1 MAKKELSF
9 TPTEEQTAIKEA
21 FPDHRF
27 LTIQAKSG
35 SGKTSTLYLLANST
49 EDRILYLAFNKSMAE
64 EARRKM
70 PPNVECRTLH
80 SICYQFLDHRLRAKL
95 SRPEG
100 QYVNVAGTGSEIAK
114 KFKINNLI
122 DKRGKTLLTR
132 AMIGLMIKQTVGKFE
147 FSDDPF
153 ISRKHFPS
161 VHLADIKRKGINE
174 HKLIT
179 EVVKYAKQLWR
190 ERIDPNTDTLMTHD
204 TYVKLFEL
212 SGADLGYDI
221 IFGDE
226 FQDVNPAFLS
236 ILRNAKSAKQIVVVG
251 DEFQCVSENTVL
263 NTENGQVT
271 MKDLQIGDKV
281 ESYSNGKVTFRE
293 VTNKTLSTRT
303 KGRNIITT
311 KGKTLD
317 MTHNHR
323 IWASPYVL
331 KDDQMVVY
339 LMWRKDLG
347 FRVGI
352 TNKFDDKEGFSKL
365 GQRTRSE
372 KAQKLWVLDIVENR
386 EAAMEKEMAYSL
398 QYGIP
403 TCVFEASSR
412 GINQERINNIFE
424 QFGQNGFK
432 LLEDK
437 DYHFAYPHWHSI
449 NCAVDERKMLTV
461 TLRAQGC
468 KGTQV
473 SFEWTESEM
482 PIYASLIKAGVSVS
496 AAKLEGR
503 YRVRKYFNSY
513 REALSFAQKILEIV
527 PFASLKECMSSVNSA
542 KYNLIPAAGLF
553 KGMSVLVKDGD
564 TVTAEEIVDIVDSEG
579 IYYDIE
585 VEDTANFFG
594 NEILSHNCIYQFR
607 GSSNMMIETAKYGAE
622 LPLTACFRFGPKVAN
637 IANMILSDKEPLR
650 HPLVGKGF
658 DTVVGSYKSDVVDYT
673 KPYTIIFRKNL
684 TLLMEA
690 MDRIA
695 DGEEIIINVD
705 TRDFIS
711 MVDSVNALRRG
722 DIEKVKHETVLPY
735 ADWDEF
741 VECAEADPDAKRLLN
756 IVVSGKA
763 NTIAHTLRTHRNSP
777 TAKVTLTTAH
787 KSKGLEWDQVIV
799 ANDFPSNY
807 DKKTGEWVGLEEAER
822 NLLYVAHT
830 RCVKCLQWNTTVQE
844 IIDINRVATEKV
856 PTSTTLPINGIKL
869 GVFGAGTSRKAVE
882 KFVADSFDGNYNHA
896 QAYESWLEEGEGD
909 FLGEINL
916 LPDINKLVN

>member
-70 PPNVECRTLH
+70 PLNVECRTLH

-236 ILRNAKSAKQIVVVG
+236 ILRNAKSAKQVVVVG
-251 DEFQCVSENTVL
+251 DEYQS
-263 NTENGQVT
+263 
-271 MKDLQIGDKV
+271 
-281 ESYSNGKVTFRE
+281 
-293 VTNKTLSTRT
+293 
-303 KGRNIITT
+303 
-311 KGKTLD
+311 
-317 MTHNHR
+317 
-323 IWASPYVL
+323 
-331 KDDQMVVY
+331 
-339 LMWRKDLG
+339 
-347 FRVGI
+347 
-352 TNKFDDKEGFSKL
+352 
-365 GQRTRSE
+365 
-372 KAQKLWVLDIVENR
+372 
-386 EAAMEKEMAYSL
+386 
-398 QYGIP
+398 
-403 TCVFEASSR
+403 
-412 GINQERINNIFE
+412 
-424 QFGQNGFK
+424 
-432 LLEDK
+432 
-437 DYHFAYPHWHSI
+437 
-449 NCAVDERKMLTV
+449 
-461 TLRAQGC
+461 
-468 KGTQV
+468 
-473 SFEWTESEM
+473 
-482 PIYASLIKAGVSVS
+482 
-496 AAKLEGR
+496 
-503 YRVRKYFNSY
+503 
-513 REALSFAQKILEIV
+513 
-527 PFASLKECMSSVNSA
+527 
-542 KYNLIPAAGLF
+542 
-553 KGMSVLVKDGD
+553 
-564 TVTAEEIVDIVDSEG
+564 
-579 IYYDIE
+579 
-585 VEDTANFFG
+585 
-594 NEILSHNCIYQFR
+594 IYQFR
-607 GSSNMMIETAKYGAE
+607 GSQNMMKETSTYGAE

-869 GVFGAGTSRKAVE
+869 GVFAAGTSRKTVE

>member
-153 ISRKHFPS
+153 ISRKHFPG

-236 ILRNAKSAKQIVVVG
+236 ILRNAKSAKQVVVVG
-251 DEFQCVSENTVL
+251 DEYQS
-263 NTENGQVT
+263 
-271 MKDLQIGDKV
+271 
-281 ESYSNGKVTFRE
+281 
-293 VTNKTLSTRT
+293 
-303 KGRNIITT
+303 
-311 KGKTLD
+311 
-317 MTHNHR
+317 
-323 IWASPYVL
+323 
-331 KDDQMVVY
+331 
-339 LMWRKDLG
+339 
-347 FRVGI
+347 
-352 TNKFDDKEGFSKL
+352 
-365 GQRTRSE
+365 
-372 KAQKLWVLDIVENR
+372 
-386 EAAMEKEMAYSL
+386 
-398 QYGIP
+398 
-403 TCVFEASSR
+403 
-412 GINQERINNIFE
+412 
-424 QFGQNGFK
+424 
-432 LLEDK
+432 
-437 DYHFAYPHWHSI
+437 
-449 NCAVDERKMLTV
+449 
-461 TLRAQGC
+461 
-468 KGTQV
+468 
-473 SFEWTESEM
+473 
-482 PIYASLIKAGVSVS
+482 
-496 AAKLEGR
+496 
-503 YRVRKYFNSY
+503 
-513 REALSFAQKILEIV
+513 
-527 PFASLKECMSSVNSA
+527 
-542 KYNLIPAAGLF
+542 
-553 KGMSVLVKDGD
+553 
-564 TVTAEEIVDIVDSEG
+564 
-579 IYYDIE
+579 
-585 VEDTANFFG
+585 
-594 NEILSHNCIYQFR
+594 IYQFR
-607 GSSNMMIETAKYGAE
+607 GSQNMMKETSTYGAE

-735 ADWDEF
+735 ADWNEF

>member
-153 ISRKHFPS
+153 ISRKHFPG

-236 ILRNAKSAKQIVVVG
+236 ILRNAKSAKQVVVVG
-251 DEFQCVSENTVL
+251 DEYQS
-263 NTENGQVT
+263 
-271 MKDLQIGDKV
+271 
-281 ESYSNGKVTFRE
+281 
-293 VTNKTLSTRT
+293 
-303 KGRNIITT
+303 
-311 KGKTLD
+311 
-317 MTHNHR
+317 
-323 IWASPYVL
+323 
-331 KDDQMVVY
+331 
-339 LMWRKDLG
+339 
-347 FRVGI
+347 
-352 TNKFDDKEGFSKL
+352 
-365 GQRTRSE
+365 
-372 KAQKLWVLDIVENR
+372 
-386 EAAMEKEMAYSL
+386 
-398 QYGIP
+398 
-403 TCVFEASSR
+403 
-412 GINQERINNIFE
+412 
-424 QFGQNGFK
+424 
-432 LLEDK
+432 
-437 DYHFAYPHWHSI
+437 
-449 NCAVDERKMLTV
+449 
-461 TLRAQGC
+461 
-468 KGTQV
+468 
-473 SFEWTESEM
+473 
-482 PIYASLIKAGVSVS
+482 
-496 AAKLEGR
+496 
-503 YRVRKYFNSY
+503 
-513 REALSFAQKILEIV
+513 
-527 PFASLKECMSSVNSA
+527 
-542 KYNLIPAAGLF
+542 
-553 KGMSVLVKDGD
+553 
-564 TVTAEEIVDIVDSEG
+564 
-579 IYYDIE
+579 
-585 VEDTANFFG
+585 
-594 NEILSHNCIYQFR
+594 IYQFR
-607 GSSNMMIETAKYGAE
+607 GSQNMMKETSTYGAE

-882 KFVADSFDGNYNHA
+882 KFVGDSFDGNYNHA

>member
-1 MAKKELSF
+1 LLNKLREVEMAKKELSF

-70 PPNVECRTLH
+70 PLNVECRTLH

-236 ILRNAKSAKQIVVVG
+236 ILRNAKSAKQVVVVG
-251 DEFQCVSENTVL
+251 DEYQS
-263 NTENGQVT
+263 
-271 MKDLQIGDKV
+271 
-281 ESYSNGKVTFRE
+281 
-293 VTNKTLSTRT
+293 
-303 KGRNIITT
+303 
-311 KGKTLD
+311 
-317 MTHNHR
+317 
-323 IWASPYVL
+323 
-331 KDDQMVVY
+331 
-339 LMWRKDLG
+339 
-347 FRVGI
+347 
-352 TNKFDDKEGFSKL
+352 
-365 GQRTRSE
+365 
-372 KAQKLWVLDIVENR
+372 
-386 EAAMEKEMAYSL
+386 
-398 QYGIP
+398 
-403 TCVFEASSR
+403 
-412 GINQERINNIFE
+412 
-424 QFGQNGFK
+424 
-432 LLEDK
+432 
-437 DYHFAYPHWHSI
+437 
-449 NCAVDERKMLTV
+449 
-461 TLRAQGC
+461 
-468 KGTQV
+468 
-473 SFEWTESEM
+473 
-482 PIYASLIKAGVSVS
+482 
-496 AAKLEGR
+496 
-503 YRVRKYFNSY
+503 
-513 REALSFAQKILEIV
+513 
-527 PFASLKECMSSVNSA
+527 
-542 KYNLIPAAGLF
+542 
-553 KGMSVLVKDGD
+553 
-564 TVTAEEIVDIVDSEG
+564 
-579 IYYDIE
+579 
-585 VEDTANFFG
+585 
-594 NEILSHNCIYQFR
+594 IYQFR
-607 GSSNMMIETAKYGAE
+607 GSQNMMKETSTYGAE

-869 GVFGAGTSRKAVE
+869 GVFGAGTSRKTVE

-916 LPDINKLVN
+916 LPEINKLVN

>member
-70 PPNVECRTLH
+70 PLNVECRTLH

-236 ILRNAKSAKQIVVVG
+236 ILRNAKSAKQVVVVG
-251 DEFQCVSENTVL
+251 DEYQS
-263 NTENGQVT
+263 
-271 MKDLQIGDKV
+271 
-281 ESYSNGKVTFRE
+281 
-293 VTNKTLSTRT
+293 
-303 KGRNIITT
+303 
-311 KGKTLD
+311 
-317 MTHNHR
+317 
-323 IWASPYVL
+323 
-331 KDDQMVVY
+331 
-339 LMWRKDLG
+339 
-347 FRVGI
+347 
-352 TNKFDDKEGFSKL
+352 
-365 GQRTRSE
+365 
-372 KAQKLWVLDIVENR
+372 
-386 EAAMEKEMAYSL
+386 
-398 QYGIP
+398 
-403 TCVFEASSR
+403 
-412 GINQERINNIFE
+412 
-424 QFGQNGFK
+424 
-432 LLEDK
+432 
-437 DYHFAYPHWHSI
+437 
-449 NCAVDERKMLTV
+449 
-461 TLRAQGC
+461 
-468 KGTQV
+468 
-473 SFEWTESEM
+473 
-482 PIYASLIKAGVSVS
+482 
-496 AAKLEGR
+496 
-503 YRVRKYFNSY
+503 
-513 REALSFAQKILEIV
+513 
-527 PFASLKECMSSVNSA
+527 
-542 KYNLIPAAGLF
+542 
-553 KGMSVLVKDGD
+553 
-564 TVTAEEIVDIVDSEG
+564 
-579 IYYDIE
+579 
-585 VEDTANFFG
+585 
-594 NEILSHNCIYQFR
+594 IYQFR
-607 GSSNMMIETAKYGAE
+607 GSQNMMKETSTYGAE

-735 ADWDEF
+735 ADWNEF

-807 DKKTGEWVGLEEAER
+807 DKKTGEWIGLEEAER

>member
-1 MAKKELSF
+1 MSTQLSF
-9 TPTEEQTAIKEA
+9 TPTEEQYAIESGYKEN
-21 FPDHRF
+21 RF
-27 LTIQAKSG
+27 VTIQAKSG
-35 SGKTSTLYLLANST
+35 SGKTSTLYMLANGTNDS
-49 EDRILYLAFNKSMAE
+49 ILYLAFNKSMAE

-70 PPNVECRTLH
+70 PPNVMCRTLH
-80 SICYQFLDHRLRAKL
+80 SICYQRLPQNLRHKL

-114 KFKINNLI
+114 KFKIQNLI
-122 DKRGKTLLTR
+122 DKNGKVLLTR
-132 AMIGLMIKQTVGKFE
+132 AMIGLMVKQTLAKYE
-147 FSDDPF
+147 FSDDEH
-153 ISRKHFPS
+153 IGHKHFPK
-161 VHLADIKRKGINE
+161 VHMSDLKRKNINE
-174 HKLIT
+174 QKLIN

-190 ERIDPNTDTLMTHD
+190 ERIDPKSETIMTHD

-212 SGADLGYDI
+212 SKEDLGYDI

-236 ILRNAKSAKQIVVVG
+236 ILRNAKSAKRIVVVG

-281 ESYSNGKVTFRE
+281 ESYSNGKVTFRK

-303 KGRNIITT
+303 KGRNIITA

-461 TLRAQGC
+461 TLRAQSC

-482 PIYASLIKAGVSVS
+482 PIYASLIEAGVSVS
-496 AAKLEGR
+496 VAKLEGR

-527 PFASLKECMSSVNSA
+527 PFASLKECMSSVNTA

-564 TVTAEEIVDIVDSEG
+564 TVTAEEIVDIVDSDG

-607 GSSNMMIETAKYGAE
+607 GSSNMMIETAKYGVE
-622 LPLTACFRFGPKVAN
+622 LPLTACFRFGPKVAD
-637 IANMILSDKEPLR
+637 IANAILSDRSPLK
-650 HPLVGKGF
+650 HPLVGKGY
-658 DTVVGSYKSDVVDYT
+658 DTVTGSFHSDVVDYS

-684 TLLMEA
+684 TLLLEA

-695 DGEEIIINVD
+695 NGEEIIINVD
-705 TRDFIS
+705 TKDFIS

-722 DIEKVKHETVLPY
+722 DLDKVKHETVLPY
-735 ADWDEF
+735 TSWEEF
-741 VECAEADPDAKRLLN
+741 VECAESDPDAKRLLN

-763 NTIAHTLRTHRNSP
+763 NNIAYTLRMHRNSP

-807 DKKTGEWVGLEEAER
+807 DKKGEWVGLEESER

-830 RCVKCLQWNTTVQE
+830 RCIKCLQWNRTVQE
-844 IIDINRVATEKV
+844 ILDMHRLGKSTAPVSEEDKLIAALARKINQIRED
-856 PTSTTLPINGIKL
+856 
-869 GVFGAGTSRKAVE
+869 R
-882 KFVADSFDGNYNHA
+882 
-896 QAYESWLEEGEGD
+896 
-909 FLGEINL
+909 
-916 LPDINKLVN
+916 

>member
-64 EARRKM
+64 EVRRKM

-236 ILRNAKSAKQIVVVG
+236 ILRNAKSAKQVVVVG
-251 DEFQCVSENTVL
+251 DEYQS
-263 NTENGQVT
+263 
-271 MKDLQIGDKV
+271 
-281 ESYSNGKVTFRE
+281 
-293 VTNKTLSTRT
+293 
-303 KGRNIITT
+303 
-311 KGKTLD
+311 
-317 MTHNHR
+317 
-323 IWASPYVL
+323 
-331 KDDQMVVY
+331 
-339 LMWRKDLG
+339 
-347 FRVGI
+347 
-352 TNKFDDKEGFSKL
+352 
-365 GQRTRSE
+365 
-372 KAQKLWVLDIVENR
+372 
-386 EAAMEKEMAYSL
+386 
-398 QYGIP
+398 
-403 TCVFEASSR
+403 
-412 GINQERINNIFE
+412 
-424 QFGQNGFK
+424 
-432 LLEDK
+432 
-437 DYHFAYPHWHSI
+437 
-449 NCAVDERKMLTV
+449 
-461 TLRAQGC
+461 
-468 KGTQV
+468 
-473 SFEWTESEM
+473 
-482 PIYASLIKAGVSVS
+482 
-496 AAKLEGR
+496 
-503 YRVRKYFNSY
+503 
-513 REALSFAQKILEIV
+513 
-527 PFASLKECMSSVNSA
+527 
-542 KYNLIPAAGLF
+542 
-553 KGMSVLVKDGD
+553 
-564 TVTAEEIVDIVDSEG
+564 
-579 IYYDIE
+579 
-585 VEDTANFFG
+585 
-594 NEILSHNCIYQFR
+594 IYQFR
-607 GSSNMMIETAKYGAE
+607 GSQNMMKETSTYGAE

-735 ADWDEF
+735 ADWNEF

-856 PTSTTLPINGIKL
+856 PTNTTLPINGIKL
-869 GVFGAGTSRKAVE
+869 GVFGAGTSRKTVE

>member
-153 ISRKHFPS
+153 ISRKHFPG

-236 ILRNAKSAKQIVVVG
+236 ILRNAKSAKQVVVVG
-251 DEFQCVSENTVL
+251 DEYQS
-263 NTENGQVT
+263 
-271 MKDLQIGDKV
+271 
-281 ESYSNGKVTFRE
+281 
-293 VTNKTLSTRT
+293 
-303 KGRNIITT
+303 
-311 KGKTLD
+311 
-317 MTHNHR
+317 
-323 IWASPYVL
+323 
-331 KDDQMVVY
+331 
-339 LMWRKDLG
+339 
-347 FRVGI
+347 
-352 TNKFDDKEGFSKL
+352 
-365 GQRTRSE
+365 
-372 KAQKLWVLDIVENR
+372 
-386 EAAMEKEMAYSL
+386 
-398 QYGIP
+398 
-403 TCVFEASSR
+403 
-412 GINQERINNIFE
+412 
-424 QFGQNGFK
+424 
-432 LLEDK
+432 
-437 DYHFAYPHWHSI
+437 
-449 NCAVDERKMLTV
+449 
-461 TLRAQGC
+461 
-468 KGTQV
+468 
-473 SFEWTESEM
+473 
-482 PIYASLIKAGVSVS
+482 
-496 AAKLEGR
+496 
-503 YRVRKYFNSY
+503 
-513 REALSFAQKILEIV
+513 
-527 PFASLKECMSSVNSA
+527 
-542 KYNLIPAAGLF
+542 
-553 KGMSVLVKDGD
+553 
-564 TVTAEEIVDIVDSEG
+564 
-579 IYYDIE
+579 
-585 VEDTANFFG
+585 
-594 NEILSHNCIYQFR
+594 IYQFR
-607 GSSNMMIETAKYGAE
+607 GSQNMMKETSTYGAE

-735 ADWDEF
+735 ADWNEF

-869 GVFGAGTSRKAVE
+869 GVFGAGTSRKTVE
-882 KFVADSFDGNYNHA
+882 KFVADSFDGNYNHV

>member
-1 MAKKELSF
+1 MSTQLSF
-9 TPTEEQTAIKEA
+9 TPTEEQYAIESGYKEN
-21 FPDHRF
+21 RF
-27 LTIQAKSG
+27 VTIQAKSG
-35 SGKTSTLYLLANST
+35 SGKTSTLYMLANGTNDS
-49 EDRILYLAFNKSMAE
+49 ILYLAFNKSMAE

-70 PPNVECRTLH
+70 PPNVMCRTLH
-80 SICYQFLDHRLRAKL
+80 SICYQRLPQNLRHKL

-114 KFKINNLI
+114 KFKIQNLI
-122 DKRGKTLLTR
+122 DKNGKVLLTR
-132 AMIGLMIKQTVGKFE
+132 AMIGLMVKQTLAKYE
-147 FSDDPF
+147 FSDDEH
-153 ISRKHFPS
+153 IGHKHFPK
-161 VHLADIKRKGINE
+161 VHMSDLKRKNINE
-174 HKLIT
+174 QKLIN

-190 ERIDPNTDTLMTHD
+190 ERIDPKSETIMTHD

-212 SGADLGYDI
+212 SKEDLGYDI

-236 ILRNAKSAKQIVVVG
+236 ILRNAKSAKRIVVVG

-281 ESYSNGKVTFRE
+281 ESYSNGKVTFRK

-303 KGRNIITT
+303 KGRNIITA

-461 TLRAQGC
+461 TLRAQSC

-482 PIYASLIKAGVSVS
+482 PIYASLIEAGVSVS
-496 AAKLEGR
+496 VAKLEGR

-527 PFASLKECMSSVNSA
+527 PFASLKECMSSVNTA

-564 TVTAEEIVDIVDSEG
+564 TVTAEEIVDIVDSDG

-607 GSSNMMIETAKYGAE
+607 GSSNMMIETATYGVE
-622 LPLTACFRFGPKVAN
+622 LPLTACFRFGPKVAD
-637 IANMILSDKEPLR
+637 IANAILSDRSPLK
-650 HPLVGKGF
+650 HPLVGKGY
-658 DTVVGSYKSDVVDYT
+658 DTVTGSFHSDVVDYS

-684 TLLMEA
+684 TLLLEA

-695 DGEEIIINVD
+695 NGEEIIINVD
-705 TRDFIS
+705 TKDFIS

-722 DIEKVKHETVLPY
+722 DLDKVKHETVLPY
-735 ADWDEF
+735 TSWEEF
-741 VECAEADPDAKRLLN
+741 VECAESDPDAKRLLN

-763 NTIAHTLRTHRNSP
+763 NNIAYTLRMHRNSP

-807 DKKTGEWVGLEEAER
+807 DKKGEWVGLEESER

-830 RCVKCLQWNTTVQE
+830 RCIKCLQWNRTVQE
-844 IIDINRVATEKV
+844 ILDMHRLGKSTAPVSEEDKLIAALARKINQIRED
-856 PTSTTLPINGIKL
+856 
-869 GVFGAGTSRKAVE
+869 R
-882 KFVADSFDGNYNHA
+882 
-896 QAYESWLEEGEGD
+896 
-909 FLGEINL
+909 
-916 LPDINKLVN
+916 

>member
-1 MAKKELSF
+1 MSTQLSF
-9 TPTEEQTAIKEA
+9 TPTEEQHAIESGYKEN
-21 FPDHRF
+21 RF
-27 LTIQAKSG
+27 VTIQAKSG
-35 SGKTSTLYLLANST
+35 SGKTSTLYMLANGTNDS
-49 EDRILYLAFNKSMAE
+49 ILYLAFNKSMAE

-70 PPNVECRTLH
+70 PPNVMCRTLH
-80 SICYQFLDHRLRAKL
+80 SICYQRLPQNLRHKL

-114 KFKINNLI
+114 KFKIQNLI
-122 DKRGKTLLTR
+122 DKNGKVLLTR
-132 AMIGLMIKQTVGKFE
+132 AMIGLMVKQTLAKYE
-147 FSDDPF
+147 FSDDEH
-153 ISRKHFPS
+153 IGHKHFPK
-161 VHLADIKRKGINE
+161 VHMSDLKRKNINE
-174 HKLIT
+174 QKLIN

-190 ERIDPNTDTLMTHD
+190 ERIDPKSETIMTHD

-212 SGADLGYDI
+212 SKEDLGYDI

-236 ILRNAKSAKQIVVVG
+236 ILRNAKSAKRIVVVG

-281 ESYSNGKVTFRE
+281 ESYSNGKVTFRK

-303 KGRNIITT
+303 KGRNVITA

-461 TLRAQGC
+461 TLRAQSC

-482 PIYASLIKAGVSVS
+482 PIYASLIEAGVSVS
-496 AAKLEGR
+496 VAKLEGR

-527 PFASLKECMSSVNSA
+527 PFASLKECMSSVNTA

-564 TVTAEEIVDIVDSEG
+564 TVTAEEIVDIVDSDG

-607 GSSNMMIETAKYGAE
+607 GSSNMMIETAKYGVE
-622 LPLTACFRFGPKVAN
+622 LPLTACFRFGPKVAD
-637 IANMILSDKEPLR
+637 IANAILSDRSPLK
-650 HPLVGKGF
+650 HPLVGKGY
-658 DTVVGSYKSDVVDYT
+658 DTVTGSFHSDVVDYS

-684 TLLMEA
+684 TLLLEA

-695 DGEEIIINVD
+695 NGEEIIINVD
-705 TRDFIS
+705 TKDFIS

-722 DIEKVKHETVLPY
+722 DLDKVKHETVLPY
-735 ADWDEF
+735 ASWEEF
-741 VECAEADPDAKRLLN
+741 VECAESDPDAKRLLN

-763 NTIAHTLRTHRNSP
+763 NNIAYTLRMHRNSP

-807 DKKTGEWVGLEEAER
+807 DKKGEWVGLEESER
-822 NLLYVAHT
+822 HLLYVAHT
-830 RCVKCLQWNTTVQE
+830 RCIKCLQWNRTVQE
-844 IIDINRVATEKV
+844 ILDMHRLGKSTAPVSEEDKLIAALARKINQIRED
-856 PTSTTLPINGIKL
+856 
-869 GVFGAGTSRKAVE
+869 R
-882 KFVADSFDGNYNHA
+882 
-896 QAYESWLEEGEGD
+896 
-909 FLGEINL
+909 
-916 LPDINKLVN
+916 

>member
-153 ISRKHFPS
+153 ISRKHFPG

-236 ILRNAKSAKQIVVVG
+236 ILRNAKSAKQVVVVG
-251 DEFQCVSENTVL
+251 DEYQS
-263 NTENGQVT
+263 
-271 MKDLQIGDKV
+271 
-281 ESYSNGKVTFRE
+281 
-293 VTNKTLSTRT
+293 
-303 KGRNIITT
+303 
-311 KGKTLD
+311 
-317 MTHNHR
+317 
-323 IWASPYVL
+323 
-331 KDDQMVVY
+331 
-339 LMWRKDLG
+339 
-347 FRVGI
+347 
-352 TNKFDDKEGFSKL
+352 
-365 GQRTRSE
+365 
-372 KAQKLWVLDIVENR
+372 
-386 EAAMEKEMAYSL
+386 
-398 QYGIP
+398 
-403 TCVFEASSR
+403 
-412 GINQERINNIFE
+412 
-424 QFGQNGFK
+424 
-432 LLEDK
+432 
-437 DYHFAYPHWHSI
+437 
-449 NCAVDERKMLTV
+449 
-461 TLRAQGC
+461 
-468 KGTQV
+468 
-473 SFEWTESEM
+473 
-482 PIYASLIKAGVSVS
+482 
-496 AAKLEGR
+496 
-503 YRVRKYFNSY
+503 
-513 REALSFAQKILEIV
+513 
-527 PFASLKECMSSVNSA
+527 
-542 KYNLIPAAGLF
+542 
-553 KGMSVLVKDGD
+553 
-564 TVTAEEIVDIVDSEG
+564 
-579 IYYDIE
+579 
-585 VEDTANFFG
+585 
-594 NEILSHNCIYQFR
+594 IYQFR
-607 GSSNMMIETAKYGAE
+607 GSQNMMKETSTYGAE

-856 PTSTTLPINGIKL
+856 PPSTTLPINGIKL
-869 GVFGAGTSRKAVE
+869 GVFGAVTSRKTVE

>member
-1 MAKKELSF
+1 MSTQLSF
-9 TPTEEQTAIKEA
+9 TPTEEQHAIESGYKEN
-21 FPDHRF
+21 RF
-27 LTIQAKSG
+27 VTIQAKSG
-35 SGKTSTLYLLANST
+35 SGKTSTLYMLANGTNDS
-49 EDRILYLAFNKSMAE
+49 ILYLAFNKSMAE

-70 PPNVECRTLH
+70 PPNVMCRTLH
-80 SICYQFLDHRLRAKL
+80 SICYQRLPQNLRHKL

-114 KFKINNLI
+114 KFKIQNLI
-122 DKRGKTLLTR
+122 DKNGKVLLTR
-132 AMIGLMIKQTVGKFE
+132 AMIGLMVKQTLAKYE
-147 FSDDPF
+147 FSDDEH
-153 ISRKHFPS
+153 IGHKHFPK
-161 VHLADIKRKGINE
+161 VHMSDLKRKNINE
-174 HKLIT
+174 QKLIN

-190 ERIDPNTDTLMTHD
+190 ERIDPKSETIMTHD

-212 SGADLGYDI
+212 SKEDLGYDI

-236 ILRNAKSAKQIVVVG
+236 ILRNAKSAKRIVVVG

-281 ESYSNGKVTFRE
+281 ESYSNGKVTFRK

-303 KGRNIITT
+303 KGRNVITA

-461 TLRAQGC
+461 TLRAQSC

-482 PIYASLIKAGVSVS
+482 PIYASLIEAGVSVS
-496 AAKLEGR
+496 VAKLEGR

-527 PFASLKECMSSVNSA
+527 PFASLKECMSSVNTA

-564 TVTAEEIVDIVDSEG
+564 TVTAEEIVDIVDSDG

-607 GSSNMMIETAKYGAE
+607 GSSNMMIETAKYGVE
-622 LPLTACFRFGPKVAN
+622 LPLTACFRFGPKVAD
-637 IANMILSDKEPLR
+637 IANAILSDRSPLK
-650 HPLVGKGF
+650 HPLVGKGY
-658 DTVVGSYKSDVVDYT
+658 DTVTGSFHSDVVDYS

-684 TLLMEA
+684 TLLLEA

-695 DGEEIIINVD
+695 NGEEIIINVD
-705 TRDFIS
+705 TKDFIS

-722 DIEKVKHETVLPY
+722 DLDKVKHETVLPY
-735 ADWDEF
+735 ASWEEF
-741 VECAEADPDAKRLLN
+741 VECAESDPDAKRLLN

-763 NTIAHTLRTHRNSP
+763 NNIAYTLRMHRNSP

-807 DKKTGEWVGLEEAER
+807 DKKGEWVGLEESER

-830 RCVKCLQWNTTVQE
+830 RCIKCLQWNRTVQE
-844 IIDINRVATEKV
+844 ILDMHRLGKSTAPVSEEDKLIAALARKINQIRED
-856 PTSTTLPINGIKL
+856 
-869 GVFGAGTSRKAVE
+869 R
-882 KFVADSFDGNYNHA
+882 
-896 QAYESWLEEGEGD
+896 
-909 FLGEINL
+909 
-916 LPDINKLVN
+916 

>member
-236 ILRNAKSAKQIVVVG
+236 ILRNAKSAKQVVVVG
-251 DEFQCVSENTVL
+251 DEYQS
-263 NTENGQVT
+263 
-271 MKDLQIGDKV
+271 
-281 ESYSNGKVTFRE
+281 
-293 VTNKTLSTRT
+293 
-303 KGRNIITT
+303 
-311 KGKTLD
+311 
-317 MTHNHR
+317 
-323 IWASPYVL
+323 
-331 KDDQMVVY
+331 
-339 LMWRKDLG
+339 
-347 FRVGI
+347 
-352 TNKFDDKEGFSKL
+352 
-365 GQRTRSE
+365 
-372 KAQKLWVLDIVENR
+372 
-386 EAAMEKEMAYSL
+386 
-398 QYGIP
+398 
-403 TCVFEASSR
+403 
-412 GINQERINNIFE
+412 
-424 QFGQNGFK
+424 
-432 LLEDK
+432 
-437 DYHFAYPHWHSI
+437 
-449 NCAVDERKMLTV
+449 
-461 TLRAQGC
+461 
-468 KGTQV
+468 
-473 SFEWTESEM
+473 
-482 PIYASLIKAGVSVS
+482 
-496 AAKLEGR
+496 
-503 YRVRKYFNSY
+503 
-513 REALSFAQKILEIV
+513 
-527 PFASLKECMSSVNSA
+527 
-542 KYNLIPAAGLF
+542 
-553 KGMSVLVKDGD
+553 
-564 TVTAEEIVDIVDSEG
+564 
-579 IYYDIE
+579 
-585 VEDTANFFG
+585 
-594 NEILSHNCIYQFR
+594 IYQFR
-607 GSSNMMIETAKYGAE
+607 GSQNMMKETSTYGAE

-869 GVFGAGTSRKAVE
+869 GVFGAGTSRKTVE

>member
-1 MAKKELSF
+1 MSTRKLSF
-9 TPTEEQTAIKEA
+9 TPTDEQFAIEGAFKEN
-21 FPDHRF
+21 RF
-27 LTIQAKSG
+27 TTIQAFAG
-35 SGKTSTLYLLANST
+35 AGKTSTLYMLANGT
-49 EDRILYLAFNKSMAE
+49 DDKILYLAFNKSMAE

-70 PPNVECRTLH
+70 PSNVECRTLH
-80 SICYQFLDHRLRAKL
+80 SICYQQLPDNLRHKL

-100 QYVNVAGTGSEIAK
+100 AYVNVAGTGNEIAK

-122 DKRGKTLLTR
+122 DKNGKTLLTR
-132 AMIGLMIKQTVGKFE
+132 AMIGLMVKQTVGKFE
-147 FSDDPF
+147 FSDDAHLG
-153 ISRKHFPS
+153 RKHFPTA
-161 VHLADIKRKGINE
+161 HLPDIKRKNINE
-174 HKLIT
+174 NKLIT
-179 EVVKYAKQLWR
+179 EVVTYAKQLWR
-190 ERIDPNTDTLMTHD
+190 ERIDPNSDTIMTHD

-212 SGADLGYDI
+212 SGKDLGYDI

-236 ILRNAKSAKQIVVVG
+236 ILRNAKAAKRIVVVG
-251 DEFQCVSENTVL
+251 DEFQCASENTVL

-281 ESYSNGKVTFRE
+281 ESYSNGKVTFRK

-303 KGRNIITT
+303 KGRNIITA

-323 IWASPYVL
+323 IWASSYVL

-352 TNKFDDKEGFSKL
+352 TNKFEDKEGFSKL
-365 GQRTRSE
+365 GHRTRSE
-372 KAQKLWVLDIVENR
+372 RAQKLWVLDIVENR
-386 EAAMEKEMAYSL
+386 ETAMEKEMAYSL

-412 GINQERINNIFE
+412 GINQERVNNIFE

-461 TLRAQGC
+461 TLRAQGK

-473 SFEWTESEM
+473 HFEWTEAEM
-482 PIYASLIKAGVSVS
+482 NIIESLTQSGIKVTK
-496 AAKLEGR
+496 AKNEGR
-503 YRVRKYFNSY
+503 FRVRKYFSSY
-513 REALSFAQKILEIV
+513 RDALTFTNKVLEIV
-527 PFASLKECMSSVNSA
+527 PFASLKECMSSVNTT

-594 NEILSHNCIYQFR
+594 NDILSHNCIYQFR
-607 GSSNMMIETAKYGAE
+607 GSSNMMVETATYGVE
-622 LPLTACFRFGPKVAN
+622 LPLTTSFRFGQRVAN
-637 IANMILSDKEPLR
+637 LANTILEDKHPLAN
-650 HPLVGKGF
+650 PLVGKGF
-658 DTVVGSYKSDVVDYT
+658 DTIVGSYVSDIVDYT

-695 DGEEIIINVD
+695 DGEDIIINVD
-705 TRDFIS
+705 TKDFIS

-735 ADWDEF
+735 ATWDEF
-741 VECAEADPDAKRLLN
+741 VDCAESDPDAKRLLN

-787 KSKGLEWDQVIV
+787 KSKGLEWDQVVV

-807 DKKTGEWVGLEEAER
+807 NKEREWVGLEEAER

-830 RCVKCLQWNTTVQE
+830 RCIKCLQWNSTVQE
-844 IIDINRVATEKV
+844 IIDIKRVEQQEHTRPKENMI
-856 PTSTTLPINGIKL
+856 PDLSRPETKL
-869 GVFGAGTSRKAVE
+869 TGASGDCHLLEILERKIDQDN
-882 KFVADSFDGNYNHA
+882 FM
-896 QAYESWLEEGEGD
+896 GD
-909 FLGEINL
+909 
-916 LPDINKLVN
+916 DY

>member
-1 MAKKELSF
+1 MSTQLSF
-9 TPTEEQTAIKEA
+9 TPTDEQYAIESGYKEN
-21 FPDHRF
+21 RF
-27 LTIQAKSG
+27 VTIQAKSG
-35 SGKTSTLYLLANST
+35 SGKTSTLYMLANGTNDS
-49 EDRILYLAFNKSMAE
+49 ILYLAFNKSMAE

-70 PPNVECRTLH
+70 PPNVMCRTLH
-80 SICYQFLDHRLRAKL
+80 SICYQRLPQNLRHKL

-114 KFKINNLI
+114 KFKIQNLI
-122 DKRGKTLLTR
+122 DKNGKVLLTR
-132 AMIGLMIKQTVGKFE
+132 AMIGLMVKQTLAKYE
-147 FSDDPF
+147 FSDDEH
-153 ISRKHFPS
+153 IGHKHFPK
-161 VHLADIKRKGINE
+161 VHMSDLKRKNINE
-174 HKLIT
+174 QKLIN

-190 ERIDPNTDTLMTHD
+190 ERIDPKSETIMTHD

-212 SGADLGYDI
+212 SKEDLGYDI

-236 ILRNAKSAKQIVVVG
+236 ILRNAKSAKRIVVVG
-251 DEFQCVSENTVL
+251 DEFQCVSENTLL
-263 NTENGQVT
+263 NTEQGKVL
-271 MKDLQIGDKV
+271 MKDLQVGDKV
-281 ESYSNGKVTFRE
+281 ESYLNGKVVFKT

-303 KGRNIITT
+303 EGRNIITS
-311 KGKTLD
+311 KGNTLD

-323 IWASPYVL
+323 IWASSYTL
-331 KDDQMVVY
+331 KEDQMIVY

-412 GINQERINNIFE
+412 SINQERVNNIFE

-437 DYHFAYPHWHSI
+437 DYHFDYPHWHSI
-449 NCAVDERKMLTV
+449 NSSTENRKMLTV
-461 TLRAQGC
+461 SLRAQGK
-468 KGTQV
+468 KGTEV
-473 SFEWTESEM
+473 HFEWTEEEM
-482 PIYASLIKAGVSVS
+482 QIFDTLVEAGVKISN
-496 AAKLEGR
+496 AKNAGR
-503 YRVRKYFNSY
+503 FRVRKYFASY
-513 REALSFAQKILEIV
+513 SEALTFAEEILTII
-527 PFASLKECMSSVNSA
+527 PFASLKESMASVDGV

-553 KGMSVLVKDGD
+553 KGMSVLVKNGD
-564 TVTAEEIVDIVDSEG
+564 TVVAEEIVEIEDTQG
-579 IYYDIE
+579 FYYDVEI
-585 VEDTANFFG
+585 EDTANFFG
-594 NEILSHNCIYQFR
+594 NNILSHNCIYQFR
-607 GSSNMMIETAKYGAE
+607 GSSNMMVETATYGVE
-622 LPLTACFRFGPKVAN
+622 LPLTACFRFGPKVAD
-637 IANMILSDKEPLR
+637 IANAILSDRSPLK
-650 HPLVGKGF
+650 HPLVGKGY
-658 DTVVGSYKSDVVDYT
+658 DTVTGSFHSDVVDYS

-684 TLLMEA
+684 TLLLEA

-695 DGEEIIINVD
+695 NGEEIIINVD
-705 TRDFIS
+705 TKDFIS

-722 DIEKVKHETVLPY
+722 DLDKVKHETVLPY
-735 ADWDEF
+735 TSWEEF
-741 VECAEADPDAKRLLN
+741 VECAESDPDAKRLLN

-763 NTIAHTLRTHRNSP
+763 NNIAYTLRMHRNSP

-807 DKKTGEWVGLEEAER
+807 DKKGEWVGLEESER

-830 RCVKCLQWNTTVQE
+830 RCIKCLQWNRTVQE
-844 IIDINRVATEKV
+844 ILDMHRLGKSTAPVSEEDKLIAALARKINQIRED
-856 PTSTTLPINGIKL
+856 
-869 GVFGAGTSRKAVE
+869 R
-882 KFVADSFDGNYNHA
+882 
-896 QAYESWLEEGEGD
+896 
-909 FLGEINL
+909 
-916 LPDINKLVN
+916 

>member
-70 PPNVECRTLH
+70 PVNVECRTLH

-236 ILRNAKSAKQIVVVG
+236 ILRNAKSAKQVVVVG
-251 DEFQCVSENTVL
+251 DEYQS
-263 NTENGQVT
+263 
-271 MKDLQIGDKV
+271 
-281 ESYSNGKVTFRE
+281 
-293 VTNKTLSTRT
+293 
-303 KGRNIITT
+303 
-311 KGKTLD
+311 
-317 MTHNHR
+317 
-323 IWASPYVL
+323 
-331 KDDQMVVY
+331 
-339 LMWRKDLG
+339 
-347 FRVGI
+347 
-352 TNKFDDKEGFSKL
+352 
-365 GQRTRSE
+365 
-372 KAQKLWVLDIVENR
+372 
-386 EAAMEKEMAYSL
+386 
-398 QYGIP
+398 
-403 TCVFEASSR
+403 
-412 GINQERINNIFE
+412 
-424 QFGQNGFK
+424 
-432 LLEDK
+432 
-437 DYHFAYPHWHSI
+437 
-449 NCAVDERKMLTV
+449 
-461 TLRAQGC
+461 
-468 KGTQV
+468 
-473 SFEWTESEM
+473 
-482 PIYASLIKAGVSVS
+482 
-496 AAKLEGR
+496 
-503 YRVRKYFNSY
+503 
-513 REALSFAQKILEIV
+513 
-527 PFASLKECMSSVNSA
+527 
-542 KYNLIPAAGLF
+542 
-553 KGMSVLVKDGD
+553 
-564 TVTAEEIVDIVDSEG
+564 
-579 IYYDIE
+579 
-585 VEDTANFFG
+585 
-594 NEILSHNCIYQFR
+594 IYQFR
-607 GSSNMMIETAKYGAE
+607 GSQNMMKETSTYGAE

-735 ADWDEF
+735 ADWNEF

-844 IIDINRVATEKV
+844 IIDINRVATETV

-869 GVFGAGTSRKAVE
+869 GVFGAGTSRKTVE

>member
-70 PPNVECRTLH
+70 PLNVECRTLH

-236 ILRNAKSAKQIVVVG
+236 ILRNAKSAKQVVVVG
-251 DEFQCVSENTVL
+251 DEYQS
-263 NTENGQVT
+263 
-271 MKDLQIGDKV
+271 
-281 ESYSNGKVTFRE
+281 
-293 VTNKTLSTRT
+293 
-303 KGRNIITT
+303 
-311 KGKTLD
+311 
-317 MTHNHR
+317 
-323 IWASPYVL
+323 
-331 KDDQMVVY
+331 
-339 LMWRKDLG
+339 
-347 FRVGI
+347 
-352 TNKFDDKEGFSKL
+352 
-365 GQRTRSE
+365 
-372 KAQKLWVLDIVENR
+372 
-386 EAAMEKEMAYSL
+386 
-398 QYGIP
+398 
-403 TCVFEASSR
+403 
-412 GINQERINNIFE
+412 
-424 QFGQNGFK
+424 
-432 LLEDK
+432 
-437 DYHFAYPHWHSI
+437 
-449 NCAVDERKMLTV
+449 
-461 TLRAQGC
+461 
-468 KGTQV
+468 
-473 SFEWTESEM
+473 
-482 PIYASLIKAGVSVS
+482 
-496 AAKLEGR
+496 
-503 YRVRKYFNSY
+503 
-513 REALSFAQKILEIV
+513 
-527 PFASLKECMSSVNSA
+527 
-542 KYNLIPAAGLF
+542 
-553 KGMSVLVKDGD
+553 
-564 TVTAEEIVDIVDSEG
+564 
-579 IYYDIE
+579 
-585 VEDTANFFG
+585 
-594 NEILSHNCIYQFR
+594 IYQFR
-607 GSSNMMIETAKYGAE
+607 GSQNMMKETSTYGAE

-869 GVFGAGTSRKAVE
+869 GVFGAGTSRKTVE

>member
-1 MAKKELSF
+1 MSTQLSF
-9 TPTEEQTAIKEA
+9 TPTEEQYAIESGYKEN
-21 FPDHRF
+21 RF
-27 LTIQAKSG
+27 VTIQAKSG
-35 SGKTSTLYLLANST
+35 SGKTSTLYMLANGTNDS
-49 EDRILYLAFNKSMAE
+49 ILYLAFNKSMAE

-70 PPNVECRTLH
+70 PPNVMCRTLH
-80 SICYQFLDHRLRAKL
+80 SICYQRLPQNLRHKL

-114 KFKINNLI
+114 KFKIQNLI
-122 DKRGKTLLTR
+122 DKNGKVLLTR
-132 AMIGLMIKQTVGKFE
+132 AMIGLMVKQTLAKYE
-147 FSDDPF
+147 FSDDEH
-153 ISRKHFPS
+153 IGHKHFPK
-161 VHLADIKRKGINE
+161 VHMSDLKRKNINE
-174 HKLIT
+174 QKLIN

-190 ERIDPNTDTLMTHD
+190 ERIDPKSETIMTHD

-212 SGADLGYDI
+212 SKEDLGYDI

-236 ILRNAKSAKQIVVVG
+236 ILRNAKSAKRIVVVG

-281 ESYSNGKVTFRE
+281 ESYSNGKVTFRK

-303 KGRNIITT
+303 KGRNVITA

-461 TLRAQGC
+461 TLRAQSC

-482 PIYASLIKAGVSVS
+482 PIYASLIEAGVSVS
-496 AAKLEGR
+496 VAKLEGR

-527 PFASLKECMSSVNSA
+527 PFASLKECMSSVNTA

-564 TVTAEEIVDIVDSEG
+564 TVTAEEIVDIVDSDG

-607 GSSNMMIETAKYGAE
+607 GSSNMMIETAKYGVE
-622 LPLTACFRFGPKVAN
+622 LPLTACFRFGPKVAD
-637 IANMILSDKEPLR
+637 IANAILSDRSPLK
-650 HPLVGKGF
+650 HPLVGKGY
-658 DTVVGSYKSDVVDYT
+658 DTVTGSFHSDVVDYS

-684 TLLMEA
+684 TLLLEA

-695 DGEEIIINVD
+695 NGEEIIINVD
-705 TRDFIS
+705 TKDFIS

-722 DIEKVKHETVLPY
+722 DLDKVKHETVLPY
-735 ADWDEF
+735 ASWEEF
-741 VECAEADPDAKRLLN
+741 VECAESDPDAKRLLN

-763 NTIAHTLRTHRNSP
+763 NNIAYTLRMHRNSP

-807 DKKTGEWVGLEEAER
+807 DKKGEWVGLEESER

-830 RCVKCLQWNTTVQE
+830 RCIKCLQWNRTVQE
-844 IIDINRVATEKV
+844 ILDMHRLGKSTAPVSEEDKLIAALARKINQIRED
-856 PTSTTLPINGIKL
+856 
-869 GVFGAGTSRKAVE
+869 R
-882 KFVADSFDGNYNHA
+882 
-896 QAYESWLEEGEGD
+896 
-909 FLGEINL
+909 
-916 LPDINKLVN
+916 

>member
-153 ISRKHFPS
+153 ISRKHFPG

-236 ILRNAKSAKQIVVVG
+236 ILRNAKSAKQVVVVG
-251 DEFQCVSENTVL
+251 DEYQS
-263 NTENGQVT
+263 
-271 MKDLQIGDKV
+271 
-281 ESYSNGKVTFRE
+281 
-293 VTNKTLSTRT
+293 
-303 KGRNIITT
+303 
-311 KGKTLD
+311 
-317 MTHNHR
+317 
-323 IWASPYVL
+323 
-331 KDDQMVVY
+331 
-339 LMWRKDLG
+339 
-347 FRVGI
+347 
-352 TNKFDDKEGFSKL
+352 
-365 GQRTRSE
+365 
-372 KAQKLWVLDIVENR
+372 
-386 EAAMEKEMAYSL
+386 
-398 QYGIP
+398 
-403 TCVFEASSR
+403 
-412 GINQERINNIFE
+412 
-424 QFGQNGFK
+424 
-432 LLEDK
+432 
-437 DYHFAYPHWHSI
+437 
-449 NCAVDERKMLTV
+449 
-461 TLRAQGC
+461 
-468 KGTQV
+468 
-473 SFEWTESEM
+473 
-482 PIYASLIKAGVSVS
+482 
-496 AAKLEGR
+496 
-503 YRVRKYFNSY
+503 
-513 REALSFAQKILEIV
+513 
-527 PFASLKECMSSVNSA
+527 
-542 KYNLIPAAGLF
+542 
-553 KGMSVLVKDGD
+553 
-564 TVTAEEIVDIVDSEG
+564 
-579 IYYDIE
+579 
-585 VEDTANFFG
+585 
-594 NEILSHNCIYQFR
+594 IYQFR
-607 GSSNMMIETAKYGAE
+607 GSQNMMKETSTYGAE

-882 KFVADSFDGNYNHA
+882 KFVADSFDGNYNHV

>member
-1 MAKKELSF
+1 MSTQLSF
-9 TPTEEQTAIKEA
+9 TPTEEQYAIESGYKEN
-21 FPDHRF
+21 RF
-27 LTIQAKSG
+27 VTIQAKSG
-35 SGKTSTLYLLANST
+35 SGKTSTLYMLANGTNDS
-49 EDRILYLAFNKSMAE
+49 ILYLAFNKSMAE

-70 PPNVECRTLH
+70 PPNVMCRTLH
-80 SICYQFLDHRLRAKL
+80 SICYQRLPQNLRHKL

-114 KFKINNLI
+114 KFKIQNLI
-122 DKRGKTLLTR
+122 DKNGKVLLTR
-132 AMIGLMIKQTVGKFE
+132 AMIGLMVKQTLAKYE
-147 FSDDPF
+147 FSDDEH
-153 ISRKHFPS
+153 IGHKHFPK
-161 VHLADIKRKGINE
+161 VHMSDLKRKNINE
-174 HKLIT
+174 QKLIN

-190 ERIDPNTDTLMTHD
+190 ERIDPKSETIMTHD

-212 SGADLGYDI
+212 SKEDLGYDI

-236 ILRNAKSAKQIVVVG
+236 ILRNAKSAKRIVVVG

-281 ESYSNGKVTFRE
+281 ESYSNGKVTFRK

-303 KGRNIITT
+303 KGRNIITA

-347 FRVGI
+347 FRVGV

-461 TLRAQGC
+461 TLRAQSC

-482 PIYASLIKAGVSVS
+482 PIYASLIEAGVSVS
-496 AAKLEGR
+496 VAKLEGR

-527 PFASLKECMSSVNSA
+527 PFASLKECMSSVNTA

-564 TVTAEEIVDIVDSEG
+564 TVTAEEIVDIVDSDG

-607 GSSNMMIETAKYGAE
+607 GSSNMMIETAKYGVE
-622 LPLTACFRFGPKVAN
+622 LPLTACFRFGPKVAD
-637 IANMILSDKEPLR
+637 IANAILSDRSPLK
-650 HPLVGKGF
+650 HPLVGKGY
-658 DTVVGSYKSDVVDYT
+658 DTVTGSFHSDVVDYS

-684 TLLMEA
+684 TLLLEA

-695 DGEEIIINVD
+695 NGEEIIINVD
-705 TRDFIS
+705 TKDFIS

-722 DIEKVKHETVLPY
+722 DLDKVKHETVLPY
-735 ADWDEF
+735 TSWEEF
-741 VECAEADPDAKRLLN
+741 VECAESDPDAKRLLN

-763 NTIAHTLRTHRNSP
+763 NNIAYTLRMHRNSP

-807 DKKTGEWVGLEEAER
+807 DKKGEWVGLEESER

-830 RCVKCLQWNTTVQE
+830 RCIKCLQWNRTVQE
-844 IIDINRVATEKV
+844 ILDMHRLGKSTAPVSEEDKLIAALARKINQIRED
-856 PTSTTLPINGIKL
+856 
-869 GVFGAGTSRKAVE
+869 R
-882 KFVADSFDGNYNHA
+882 
-896 QAYESWLEEGEGD
+896 
-909 FLGEINL
+909 
-916 LPDINKLVN
+916 

>member
-70 PPNVECRTLH
+70 PLNVECRTLH

-236 ILRNAKSAKQIVVVG
+236 ILRNAKSAKQVVVVG
-251 DEFQCVSENTVL
+251 DEYQS
-263 NTENGQVT
+263 
-271 MKDLQIGDKV
+271 
-281 ESYSNGKVTFRE
+281 
-293 VTNKTLSTRT
+293 
-303 KGRNIITT
+303 
-311 KGKTLD
+311 
-317 MTHNHR
+317 
-323 IWASPYVL
+323 
-331 KDDQMVVY
+331 
-339 LMWRKDLG
+339 
-347 FRVGI
+347 
-352 TNKFDDKEGFSKL
+352 
-365 GQRTRSE
+365 
-372 KAQKLWVLDIVENR
+372 
-386 EAAMEKEMAYSL
+386 
-398 QYGIP
+398 
-403 TCVFEASSR
+403 
-412 GINQERINNIFE
+412 
-424 QFGQNGFK
+424 
-432 LLEDK
+432 
-437 DYHFAYPHWHSI
+437 
-449 NCAVDERKMLTV
+449 
-461 TLRAQGC
+461 
-468 KGTQV
+468 
-473 SFEWTESEM
+473 
-482 PIYASLIKAGVSVS
+482 
-496 AAKLEGR
+496 
-503 YRVRKYFNSY
+503 
-513 REALSFAQKILEIV
+513 
-527 PFASLKECMSSVNSA
+527 
-542 KYNLIPAAGLF
+542 
-553 KGMSVLVKDGD
+553 
-564 TVTAEEIVDIVDSEG
+564 
-579 IYYDIE
+579 
-585 VEDTANFFG
+585 
-594 NEILSHNCIYQFR
+594 IYQFR
-607 GSSNMMIETAKYGAE
+607 GSQNMMKETSTYGAE

-869 GVFGAGTSRKAVE
+869 GVFSAGTSRKTVE

>member
-236 ILRNAKSAKQIVVVG
+236 ILRNAKSAKQVVVVG
-251 DEFQCVSENTVL
+251 DEYQS
-263 NTENGQVT
+263 
-271 MKDLQIGDKV
+271 
-281 ESYSNGKVTFRE
+281 
-293 VTNKTLSTRT
+293 
-303 KGRNIITT
+303 
-311 KGKTLD
+311 
-317 MTHNHR
+317 
-323 IWASPYVL
+323 
-331 KDDQMVVY
+331 
-339 LMWRKDLG
+339 
-347 FRVGI
+347 
-352 TNKFDDKEGFSKL
+352 
-365 GQRTRSE
+365 
-372 KAQKLWVLDIVENR
+372 
-386 EAAMEKEMAYSL
+386 
-398 QYGIP
+398 
-403 TCVFEASSR
+403 
-412 GINQERINNIFE
+412 
-424 QFGQNGFK
+424 
-432 LLEDK
+432 
-437 DYHFAYPHWHSI
+437 
-449 NCAVDERKMLTV
+449 
-461 TLRAQGC
+461 
-468 KGTQV
+468 
-473 SFEWTESEM
+473 
-482 PIYASLIKAGVSVS
+482 
-496 AAKLEGR
+496 
-503 YRVRKYFNSY
+503 
-513 REALSFAQKILEIV
+513 
-527 PFASLKECMSSVNSA
+527 
-542 KYNLIPAAGLF
+542 
-553 KGMSVLVKDGD
+553 
-564 TVTAEEIVDIVDSEG
+564 
-579 IYYDIE
+579 
-585 VEDTANFFG
+585 
-594 NEILSHNCIYQFR
+594 IYQFR
-607 GSSNMMIETAKYGAE
+607 GSQNMMKETSTYGAE

-735 ADWDEF
+735 ADWNEF

>member
-153 ISRKHFPS
+153 ISRKHFPG
-161 VHLADIKRKGINE
+161 VYLADIKRKGINE

-236 ILRNAKSAKQIVVVG
+236 ILRNAKSAKQVVVVG
-251 DEFQCVSENTVL
+251 DEYQS
-263 NTENGQVT
+263 
-271 MKDLQIGDKV
+271 
-281 ESYSNGKVTFRE
+281 
-293 VTNKTLSTRT
+293 
-303 KGRNIITT
+303 
-311 KGKTLD
+311 
-317 MTHNHR
+317 
-323 IWASPYVL
+323 
-331 KDDQMVVY
+331 
-339 LMWRKDLG
+339 
-347 FRVGI
+347 
-352 TNKFDDKEGFSKL
+352 
-365 GQRTRSE
+365 
-372 KAQKLWVLDIVENR
+372 
-386 EAAMEKEMAYSL
+386 
-398 QYGIP
+398 
-403 TCVFEASSR
+403 
-412 GINQERINNIFE
+412 
-424 QFGQNGFK
+424 
-432 LLEDK
+432 
-437 DYHFAYPHWHSI
+437 
-449 NCAVDERKMLTV
+449 
-461 TLRAQGC
+461 
-468 KGTQV
+468 
-473 SFEWTESEM
+473 
-482 PIYASLIKAGVSVS
+482 
-496 AAKLEGR
+496 
-503 YRVRKYFNSY
+503 
-513 REALSFAQKILEIV
+513 
-527 PFASLKECMSSVNSA
+527 
-542 KYNLIPAAGLF
+542 
-553 KGMSVLVKDGD
+553 
-564 TVTAEEIVDIVDSEG
+564 
-579 IYYDIE
+579 
-585 VEDTANFFG
+585 
-594 NEILSHNCIYQFR
+594 IYQFR
-607 GSSNMMIETAKYGAE
+607 GSQNMMKETSTYGAE

-856 PTSTTLPINGIKL
+856 PASTTLPINGIKL
-869 GVFGAGTSRKAVE
+869 GVFGAGTSRKTVE
-882 KFVADSFDGNYNHA
+882 KFVADSFDGNYNHV

>member
-70 PPNVECRTLH
+70 PVNVECRTLH

-236 ILRNAKSAKQIVVVG
+236 ILRNAKSAKQVVVVG
-251 DEFQCVSENTVL
+251 DEYQS
-263 NTENGQVT
+263 
-271 MKDLQIGDKV
+271 
-281 ESYSNGKVTFRE
+281 
-293 VTNKTLSTRT
+293 
-303 KGRNIITT
+303 
-311 KGKTLD
+311 
-317 MTHNHR
+317 
-323 IWASPYVL
+323 
-331 KDDQMVVY
+331 
-339 LMWRKDLG
+339 
-347 FRVGI
+347 
-352 TNKFDDKEGFSKL
+352 
-365 GQRTRSE
+365 
-372 KAQKLWVLDIVENR
+372 
-386 EAAMEKEMAYSL
+386 
-398 QYGIP
+398 
-403 TCVFEASSR
+403 
-412 GINQERINNIFE
+412 
-424 QFGQNGFK
+424 
-432 LLEDK
+432 
-437 DYHFAYPHWHSI
+437 
-449 NCAVDERKMLTV
+449 
-461 TLRAQGC
+461 
-468 KGTQV
+468 
-473 SFEWTESEM
+473 
-482 PIYASLIKAGVSVS
+482 
-496 AAKLEGR
+496 
-503 YRVRKYFNSY
+503 
-513 REALSFAQKILEIV
+513 
-527 PFASLKECMSSVNSA
+527 
-542 KYNLIPAAGLF
+542 
-553 KGMSVLVKDGD
+553 
-564 TVTAEEIVDIVDSEG
+564 
-579 IYYDIE
+579 
-585 VEDTANFFG
+585 
-594 NEILSHNCIYQFR
+594 IYQFR
-607 GSSNMMIETAKYGAE
+607 GSQNMMKETSTYGAE

-735 ADWDEF
+735 ADWNEF

-869 GVFGAGTSRKAVE
+869 GVFGAGTSRKTVE

>member
-236 ILRNAKSAKQIVVVG
+236 ILRNAKSAKQVVVVG
-251 DEFQCVSENTVL
+251 DEYQS
-263 NTENGQVT
+263 
-271 MKDLQIGDKV
+271 
-281 ESYSNGKVTFRE
+281 
-293 VTNKTLSTRT
+293 
-303 KGRNIITT
+303 
-311 KGKTLD
+311 
-317 MTHNHR
+317 
-323 IWASPYVL
+323 
-331 KDDQMVVY
+331 
-339 LMWRKDLG
+339 
-347 FRVGI
+347 
-352 TNKFDDKEGFSKL
+352 
-365 GQRTRSE
+365 
-372 KAQKLWVLDIVENR
+372 
-386 EAAMEKEMAYSL
+386 
-398 QYGIP
+398 
-403 TCVFEASSR
+403 
-412 GINQERINNIFE
+412 
-424 QFGQNGFK
+424 
-432 LLEDK
+432 
-437 DYHFAYPHWHSI
+437 
-449 NCAVDERKMLTV
+449 
-461 TLRAQGC
+461 
-468 KGTQV
+468 
-473 SFEWTESEM
+473 
-482 PIYASLIKAGVSVS
+482 
-496 AAKLEGR
+496 
-503 YRVRKYFNSY
+503 
-513 REALSFAQKILEIV
+513 
-527 PFASLKECMSSVNSA
+527 
-542 KYNLIPAAGLF
+542 
-553 KGMSVLVKDGD
+553 
-564 TVTAEEIVDIVDSEG
+564 
-579 IYYDIE
+579 
-585 VEDTANFFG
+585 
-594 NEILSHNCIYQFR
+594 IYQFR
-607 GSSNMMIETAKYGAE
+607 GSQNMMKETSTYGAE

-735 ADWDEF
+735 ADWNEF

-869 GVFGAGTSRKAVE
+869 GVFGAGTSRKTVE
-882 KFVADSFDGNYNHA
+882 KFVAESFDGNYNHA

>member
-70 PPNVECRTLH
+70 PLNVECRTLH

-236 ILRNAKSAKQIVVVG
+236 ILRNAKSAKQVVVVG
-251 DEFQCVSENTVL
+251 DEYQS
-263 NTENGQVT
+263 
-271 MKDLQIGDKV
+271 
-281 ESYSNGKVTFRE
+281 
-293 VTNKTLSTRT
+293 
-303 KGRNIITT
+303 
-311 KGKTLD
+311 
-317 MTHNHR
+317 
-323 IWASPYVL
+323 
-331 KDDQMVVY
+331 
-339 LMWRKDLG
+339 
-347 FRVGI
+347 
-352 TNKFDDKEGFSKL
+352 
-365 GQRTRSE
+365 
-372 KAQKLWVLDIVENR
+372 
-386 EAAMEKEMAYSL
+386 
-398 QYGIP
+398 
-403 TCVFEASSR
+403 
-412 GINQERINNIFE
+412 
-424 QFGQNGFK
+424 
-432 LLEDK
+432 
-437 DYHFAYPHWHSI
+437 
-449 NCAVDERKMLTV
+449 
-461 TLRAQGC
+461 
-468 KGTQV
+468 
-473 SFEWTESEM
+473 
-482 PIYASLIKAGVSVS
+482 
-496 AAKLEGR
+496 
-503 YRVRKYFNSY
+503 
-513 REALSFAQKILEIV
+513 
-527 PFASLKECMSSVNSA
+527 
-542 KYNLIPAAGLF
+542 
-553 KGMSVLVKDGD
+553 
-564 TVTAEEIVDIVDSEG
+564 
-579 IYYDIE
+579 
-585 VEDTANFFG
+585 
-594 NEILSHNCIYQFR
+594 IYQFR
-607 GSSNMMIETAKYGAE
+607 GSQNMMKETSTYGAE

-882 KFVADSFDGNYNHA
+882 KFVGDSFDGNYNHA